1 MTRLVPNIKGL
12 LQANQSI
19 GKIDSPVPLLISN
32 TLEILVTDLLY
43 SSLSLIKKLG
53 EKRIK
58 TKHLKYIIKK
68 KTRFRNFEKR
78 KC

>member
-1 MTRLVPNIKGL
+1 MTGLVSTIKGL

-32 TLEILVTDLLY
+32 TLEILVADLLY

-53 EKRIK
+53 KKRIK

-68 KTRFRNFEKR
+68 KTRFRKFEKR

>member
-1 MTRLVPNIKGL
+1 MTGLVSNIKGL

-32 TLEILVTDLLY
+32 TLEILVADLLY

-53 EKRIK
+53 KKRIK
-58 TKHLKYIIKK
+58 TKHLRYIIKK
-68 KTRFRNFEKR
+68 KTRFRKF
-78 KC
+78 

>member
-1 MTRLVPNIKGL
+1 MTGLVSNIKGL

-32 TLEILVTDLLY
+32 TLEILVADLLY

-53 EKRIK
+53 KKRIK

-68 KTRFRNFEKR
+68 KTRFRKFEKR